1 MDIKQYEKISG
12 ELLKTLGYV
21 DETLNNGSD
30 NSIYEIR
37 RAEYLFDRIQQDISL
52 MKLTINKRKRKSK
65 RGRIAR

>member
-21 DETLNNGSD
+21 DETLNNRTD

-52 MKLTINKRKRKSK
+52 MKLAINKRKRKSK

>member
-21 DETLNNGSD
+21 DETLNNGTD